1 VVYFTE
7 VMTEVRMRKRSGL
20 DIGEAADGRSDAPME
35 MAMEMTTAVTSIAT
49 ETAGEDTLELMV

>member
-1 VVYFTE
+1 
-7 VMTEVRMRKRSGL
+7 MTEVRMRKRSGL